1 MGLASLVIGC
11 SRLVLGSA
19 VSILCS
25 VDTAV
30 VLSWRSASSISPAG
44 GRKAQTSVQWAHR
57 HRGQGIFQGSIV
69 LEGGK
74 QLGVQVQHGR
84 REFPKVMTFL

>member
-30 VLSWRSASSISPAG
+30 VLSWRSAYSIRSAG
-44 GRKAQTSVQWAHR
+44 GRKAQTSVRWAHR

-69 LEGGK
+69 LEGEK

-84 REFPKVMTFL
+84 REPPKVMTFL

>member
-1 MGLASLVIGC
+1 MGLASLVVGC

-30 VLSWRSASSISPAG
+30 VLSWRNAYIIRPAG
-44 GRKAQTSVQWAHR
+44 GRKAQSSVRWAHR
-57 HRGQGIFQGSIV
+57 HRGQGIFQGSTV
-69 LEGGK
+69 LKRKK
-74 QLGVQVQHGR
+74 QLGVQMRHGR
-84 REFPKVMTFL
+84 RKPPKVMTFL